1 MSCVGFSLG
10 GWEIPRSSLTATA
23 SILQGPIR
31 LNFRSGCV
39 YLREPRKQKLTAT
52 SSFPHLFFFFSI
64 IFPIANTFKVVVAN
78 QHPSVSAMSAQTQ
91 KTAFV
96 TGASS
101 GIGKALAK
109 ELFFKGRIFLN
120 EYYYILFI
128 YLSNYGLID
137 NTLIS
142 NLHSIQLIINNRIFI
157 LQASRSLLALDALK
171 TWPISRIWVFTH

>member
-1 MSCVGFSLG
+1 
-10 GWEIPRSSLTATA
+10 
-23 SILQGPIR
+23 
-31 LNFRSGCV
+31 
-39 YLREPRKQKLTAT
+39 
-52 SSFPHLFFFFSI
+52 
-64 IFPIANTFKVVVAN
+64 
-78 QHPSVSAMSAQTQ
+78 MSAQTQ

-128 YLSNYGLID
+128 DLSNYGLID

-171 TWPISRIWVFTH
+171 T